1 MDEVLLPTLIDER
14 ARAEPDRLYC
24 AFLKTTDVNDGV
36 VKLSYSEFAN
46 AVNRLAWFIEETF
59 GKSDDF
65 TTLAYVGLTDIR
77 YALITLAAAKTGHKV
92 KTISN
97 LKSEPSGDTCADEKL
112 KGISDVHGQSRS
124 STTSSS

>member
-1 MDEVLLPTLIDER
+1 MDEALLPTLIDER
-14 ARAEPDRLYC
+14 ARLEPDRLYC
-24 AFLKTTDVNDGV
+24 AFLKTVNVNDGV

-77 YALITLAAAKTGHKV
+77 YALVTLAAAKTGHKV
-92 KTISN
+92 KMSSN
-97 LKSEPSGDTCADEKL
+97 FET
-112 KGISDVHGQSRS
+112 V
-124 STTSSS
+124 ST